1 MAALQIFEI
10 RVSGDRGGIVGTT
23 GDLELQFKF
32 LRLDC
37 QEIESTGQLVW
48 QGICSFKISVEMI
61 VSEWR

>member
-1 MAALQIFEI
+1 M
-10 RVSGDRGGIVGTT
+10 T

-32 LRLDC
+32 LRLNC